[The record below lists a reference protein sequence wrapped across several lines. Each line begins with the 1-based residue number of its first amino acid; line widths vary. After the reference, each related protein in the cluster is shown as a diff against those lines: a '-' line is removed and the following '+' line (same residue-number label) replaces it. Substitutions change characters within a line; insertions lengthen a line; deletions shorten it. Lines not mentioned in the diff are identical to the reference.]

1 MKNEK
6 LMCLYDFQNRS
17 GTVFHP
23 CGTCKM
29 GSDPASSVVDSKL
42 NVHNISN
49 LRVVDAS
56 IFPNITSANT
66 NSPTIMI
73 AHKAADMILENW
85 VYEIMSIES
94 TWNFFDNISTR
105 VKFI

>member
-1 MKNEK
+1 MNITSKIRE
-6 LMCLYDFQNRS
+6 
-17 GTVFHP
+17 VFKIKTFYKFIFVG
-23 CGTCKM
+23 CIGY
-29 GSDPASSVVDSKL
+29 
-42 NVHNISN
+42 
-49 LRVVDAS
+49 VVDAS

-94 TWNFFDNISTR
+94 TWNFLDNISPR